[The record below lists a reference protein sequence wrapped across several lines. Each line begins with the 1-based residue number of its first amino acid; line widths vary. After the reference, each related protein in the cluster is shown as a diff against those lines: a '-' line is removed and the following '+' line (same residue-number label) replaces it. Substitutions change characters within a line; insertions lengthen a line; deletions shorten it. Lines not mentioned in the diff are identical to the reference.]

1 MWASLLLST
10 VLLADATAA
19 PQPTAAPQAPL
30 RVIVTVKSSTLC
42 NAVRKMAIPIGYV
55 NRRNDDAFS
64 SINRTMY
71 KYLKQNVGNKPIS
84 TSEQILQNHGGDTGP
99 DVHPINTYTILS
111 MNKTAWQIAQNVTL
125 ESAVMQRSWKE
136 FPPGKDANVD
146 AMRQRL
152 QNLIDLQN
160 ALENKIMSFTQ
171 GIMDNTDIA
180 SSPQLTALLGD
191 SLAGQAAAL
200 RASQE
205 QGDPEM
211 LALESA
217 SDVAKSG
224 TEAQVVREL
233 RLQERAFSSEIVK
246 AGTICG
252 I

>member
-19 PQPTAAPQAPL
+19 PQPTTAPQAPL

-55 NRRNDDAFS
+55 NRRNEDAFS
-64 SINRTMY
+64 SINRIMY
-71 KYLKQNVGNKPIS
+71 KYLKQNAGNKPIS
-84 TSEQILQNHGGDTGP
+84 ASEQILQNAGGDTGP
-99 DVHPINTYTILS
+99 DVHPINTFTILS

-136 FPPGKDANVD
+136 FPQGKDANVD

-171 GIMDNTDIA
+171 GVLDNTDLA
-180 SSPQLTALLGD
+180 STPRLTAMLGE

-200 RASQE
+200 RASQ
-205 QGDPEM
+205 QQSDPEM
-211 LALESA
+211 EPMASA
-217 SDVAKSG
+217 SDLAKTGS
-224 TEAQVVREL
+224 EAEIVKEL

-246 AGTICG
+246 AGTVCG